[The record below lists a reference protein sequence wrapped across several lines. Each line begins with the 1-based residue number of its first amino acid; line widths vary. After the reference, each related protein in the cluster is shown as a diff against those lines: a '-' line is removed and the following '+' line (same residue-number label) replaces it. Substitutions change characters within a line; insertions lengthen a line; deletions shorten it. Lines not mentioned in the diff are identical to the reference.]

1 MGAVFLNTIKQIG
14 IFMICAQAVM
24 HFKRNESYEKYL
36 KLLVSMMVMVQLLI
50 PVFSIFR
57 SGGIEDFEKKI
68 AEYSRQME
76 TDIEEIE
83 FIEILA
89 EEKLRE
95 MTLEEVEER
104 IRQNEE
110 AEAAKETA
118 KQEAEGT
125 VIRIEEVEVKTG
137 D

>member
-118 KQEAEGT
+118 KQEAEDT